1 MTDTPTPSPQD
12 IEDLKDKA
20 DALEERAERDDVIP
34 DEDEIP
40 EDGIG
45 PQTGVVP

>member
-1 MTDTPTPSPQD
+1 MPDTPTPSQQE
-12 IEDLKDKA
+12 IGKLEDEA
-20 DALEERAERDDVIP
+20 DALEQRAEDDDAIP

-40 EDGIG
+40 ENGIG

>member
-1 MTDTPTPSPQD
+1 MPDTPTPSPAD
-12 IEDLKDKA
+12 IEKLEDEA
-20 DALEERAERDDVIP
+20 DALEERAERDGVLP

-45 PQTGVVP
+45 PQTGLVP